1 MKLLPSKD
9 AVYPYCIFFYDNYHL
24 SFFRNSLTFGLDI
37 KKLTQNKTGTIMIKK
52 IGSIFLLGSM
62 LCAHAQ
68 EKTTDIESIEFQGKF
83 ISTPYKNAN
92 QNITVITKED
102 IANSPAKSIDEVL
115 QQVPGMDI
123 RRRGANG
130 VQSDIGFRGS
140 SFEQVLLLLNGIRM
154 NDSQTGHNSMNIPV
168 DMDDVERIEII
179 KGPAARRFGQ
189 NAYAGVINI
198 ITKTTPGKRVK
209 ISAEGGDYETYGF
222 GFNAQLGNEK
232 FSNSLQAN
240 SASSQGYMHNT
251 DYEIRNVFYQSKLNI
266 KNGDLKL
273 QAGFSEKK
281 FGANGFYASKSA
293 TEQYEETQASIVSL
307 SHQQKFGHLN
317 LSSNVYWRRGQ
328 DMYLYDRNKPDGYRN
343 MHIGNNAGGEVNSSY
358 QWGLGTTGVGV
369 ELRKEFLASNNL
381 GERNR
386 FVSQVFFEHHF
397 SLLNKKLNIS
407 PGISWANYSKEG
419 NFFYPGLD
427 VGYNFNQNNKIYG
440 NIARVHRVPTFTDLY
455 YVSKTEQGNPDLLPE
470 NAVSSEI
477 GYQYQNSRILA
488 KISGFMRNSENSI
501 DWTKKDVNAP
511 VWYAQN
517 VGKIDTKGIEAE
529 LSHRLFDWLKYTAGY
544 TYLDSKISE
553 SNEFVSRYILDN
565 LKHQVVAKL
574 ETRFLNYFTN
584 ELVYRYNE
592 RLNLGSY
599 NLLDEKLS
607 FAKKDFS
614 VYVLINNLTN
624 TKYTEAFGVEM
635 PQRWFHLGFSY
646 TINIK

>member
-1 MKLLPSKD
+1 
-9 AVYPYCIFFYDNYHL
+9 
-24 SFFRNSLTFGLDI
+24 
-37 KKLTQNKTGTIMIKK
+37 MIKK

-307 SHQQKFGHLN
+307 AHQQKFGHLN

-397 SLLNKKLNIS
+397 SLLDKKLNIS

-440 NIARVHRVPTFTDLY
+440 NVARVHRVPTFTDLY

>member
-1 MKLLPSKD
+1 
-9 AVYPYCIFFYDNYHL
+9 
-24 SFFRNSLTFGLDI
+24 
-37 KKLTQNKTGTIMIKK
+37 MIKK

-68 EKTTDIESIEFQGKF
+68 EKTTDIENIEFQGKF

-251 DYEIRNVFYQSKLNI
+251 DYDIRNVFYQSKLNI

-307 SHQQKFGHLN
+307 AHQQKFGHLN

-343 MHIGNNAGGEVNSSY
+343 MHIGNNIGGEVNSSY

-397 SLLNKKLNIS
+397 SLLDKKLNIS

>member
-1 MKLLPSKD
+1 MITIICLSSGTPLLLRP
-9 AVYPYCIFFYDNYHL
+9 L
-24 SFFRNSLTFGLDI
+24 L
-37 KKLTQNKTGTIMIKK
+37 KKLIKNKTRTTMIKK

-68 EKTTDIESIEFQGKF
+68 EKTTDIEIIEFQGKF

-102 IANSPAKSIDEVL
+102 IANSPAQSIDEVL

-240 SASSQGYMHNT
+240 SASSQGYMYNT
-251 DYEIRNVFYQSKLNI
+251 DYEIRNIFYQSKLNI

-281 FGANGFYASKSA
+281 FGANGFYASKDA

-307 SHQQKFGHLN
+307 AHQQKFGNLK

-328 DMYLYDRNKPDGYRN
+328 DMYLYDRNKPNGYRN
-343 MHIGNNAGGEVNSSY
+343 MHIGNNVGGEVNSSY

-397 SLLNKKLNIS
+397 SLLDKKLNIS

-427 VGYNFNQNNKIYG
+427 IGYNFNQNNKVYG

-488 KISGFMRNSENSI
+488 KVSGFMRNSNNSI
-501 DWTKKDVNAP
+501 DWVKHSLTDP

-517 VGKIDTKGIEAE
+517 VGKIDTKGIETE
-529 LSHRLFDWLKYTAGY
+529 VSHRAFDWLKYTVGY
-544 TYLDSKISE
+544 TYLDSKIKE
-553 SNEFVSRYILDN
+553 SNEVVSRYILDN

-592 RLNLGSY
+592 RVNLGTY

-607 FAKKDFS
+607 FTKKDYS

-624 TKYTEAFGVEM
+624 TKYTEAFGVGM
-635 PQRWFHLGFSY
+635 PQRWFHVGFSY

>member
-1 MKLLPSKD
+1 
-9 AVYPYCIFFYDNYHL
+9 
-24 SFFRNSLTFGLDI
+24 
-37 KKLTQNKTGTIMIKK
+37 MIKK
-52 IGSIFLLGSM
+52 IGSIFLLG
-62 LCAHAQ
+62 LILYVHAQ
-68 EKTTDIESIEFQGKF
+68 EKTTDIEIIEFQGKF
-83 ISTPYKNAN
+83 ISTPYKSAN
-92 QNITVITKED
+92 QNITVIRKED

-154 NDSQTGHNSMNIPV
+154 NDSQTGHNSMNVPV

-198 ITKTTPGKRVK
+198 ITKTNPGKRVK

-232 FSNSLQAN
+232 FSNSLQVN
-240 SASSQGYMHNT
+240 SATSQGYMYNT

-281 FGANGFYASKSA
+281 FGANGFYASKDA

-307 SHQQKFGHLN
+307 AHQQTFGNLKLN
-317 LSSNVYWRRGQ
+317 SNVYWRRGQ
-328 DMYLYDRNKPDGYRN
+328 DMYLYDRSKPNGYRN
-343 MHIGNNAGGEVNSSY
+343 MHIGNNVGGEVNSSY

-397 SLLNKKLNIS
+397 SLLDKKLNIS

-440 NIARVHRVPTFTDLY
+440 NIAKVHRVPTFTDLY

-470 NAVSSEI
+470 NALSSEI
-477 GYQYQNSRILA
+477 GYQYQSSRILA
-488 KISGFMRNSENSI
+488 KVSGFMRNSNNSI
-501 DWTKKDVNAP
+501 DWVKTDIADK
-511 VWYAQN
+511 VWYARN
-517 VGKIDTKGIEAE
+517 VGKIDTKGVEVE
-529 LSHRLFDWLKYTAGY
+529 LSHRVFDWLKYTVGY
-544 TYLDSKISE
+544 TYLDSKVKE
-553 SNEFVSRYILDN
+553 SNGLVSRYIVDN

-574 ETRFLNYFTN
+574 ETRFLKYFTN

-592 RLNLGSY
+592 RLNLGTY

-607 FAKKDFS
+607 FSRKDFS